1 MIESDKNN
9 SQNCVLSCSSIPF
22 LEQPQWHPKWHPKA
36 IRIESL
42 HYPKGI
48 RKVSEMVSNHIILTP
63 AAATAKTQHYPKSI
77 RNGSEM
83 TPSPSQKHAKRR
95 DGKIMWLILWRFLKT
110 GMDTTVPCEGSLI
123 VKVRSCRTQTHADVK
138 LKTSLRT
145 SCRWKL
151 NLEFVKGKAP
161 LSSKL
166 LGMNENSW
174 AALAASLEMHGSG
187 GNFHEQYQM

>member
-1 MIESDKNN
+1 MTPHFQKGLTTKRLLKPKLYNHNNFASCATQAKNRELKLMPKLSQKKRHVIVIESDKNN

-63 AAATAKTQHYPKSI
+63 AAATAKIQHYPKSI

-95 DGKIMWLILWRFLKT
+95 DGKIM
-110 GMDTTVPCEGSLI
+110 
-123 VKVRSCRTQTHADVK
+123 
-138 LKTSLRT
+138 
-145 SCRWKL
+145 
-151 NLEFVKGKAP
+151 
-161 LSSKL
+161 
-166 LGMNENSW
+166 
-174 AALAASLEMHGSG
+174 
-187 GNFHEQYQM
+187 